1 MNMQERIDDLRAQHQ
16 NLEKMLDYE
25 NDRQHLDDIHISDLK
40 KQKLA
45 IKDEIA
51 SLETQAWALQP
62 HWIVWSL
69 EFPWGVI
76 LDTQFANAR

>member
-16 NLEKMLDYE
+16 NLEKMLDCE
-25 NDRQHLDDIHISDLK
+25 NDRQRLDDIHISDLK

-51 SLETQAWALQP
+51 SLETQA
-62 HWIVWSL
+62 
-69 EFPWGVI
+69 
-76 LDTQFANAR
+76 